1 MHVLA
6 LDGLAKYFEI
16 KDNFVKGCCLPW
28 QQGLLFT
35 VSVFLILLPWS
46 YSILAAEQ
54 LLYKMWETIVPWLFI
69 NCLLVHFVHN
79 TNVDTKNLG
88 RLALPIELFIFI
100 TQYLELRWNCLL
112 GCLSDIV
119 TEGRSWSLL
128 VSPDHRGQRQLGL
141 RGIMIFHIYTCW
153 LRVFGCITISHIR
166 YTPSVW

>member
-1 MHVLA
+1 MLKLLLDACYLA
-6 LDGLAKYFEI
+6 LDGLAKYFKI
-16 KDNFVKGCCLPW
+16 KDNFVKSCLPW

-100 TQYLELRWNCLL
+100 TWYLELRWNCLL
-112 GCLSDIV
+112 GCVDRGQKLELAGFSRWYI
-119 TEGRSWSLL
+119 L
-128 VSPDHRGQRQLGL
+128 RGQRQLLCLGDVVTEG
-141 RGIMIFHIYTCW
+141 RG
-153 LRVFGCITISHIR
+153 
-166 YTPSVW
+166 